1 MPKKGRHSERPLPL
15 HMFSFQDRALENLGM
30 QWNFLTPQ
38 KMEMTDSGS
47 RLEKARI
54 FLISLEHGMG
64 IKSREWD
71 LTKAIG
77 SRMLL

>member
-1 MPKKGRHSERPLPL
+1 
-15 HMFSFQDRALENLGM
+15 M

-38 KMEMTDSGS
+38 KMEMTDLRS
-47 RLEKARI
+47 RLEKART

-64 IKSREWD
+64 TKPREWD
-71 LTKAIG
+71 LIKAIG